1 MRGLANRVAIVT
13 GAAQGI
19 GRAEAQR
26 LADEGA
32 RVALWDRNGQEAQA
46 AADAIREAGG
56 TAQAYPVDVTQRQ
69 DIEDAL
75 SHLVA
80 LWGPPA
86 LLINNAGIIRDN
98 LFFRMTEEDWDAVM
112 GTHLKGTFLV
122 TQAVQKHMVAERFGR
137 IVNTSSTSALG
148 NRGQANYSAAKAG
161 LQGLTRTLAIEL
173 GPFNITVNA
182 VAPGFIDTAMTEA
195 TARRMGLDPEVLKSA
210 AAGQVPVG
218 RVGSP
223 EDVAGVAAFLL
234 SDDAAFVSGQV
245 LYVRGGP

>member
-13 GAAQGI
+13 GAGQGI

-26 LADEGA
+26 LAEEGA
-32 RVALWDRNGQEAQA
+32 RVALWDRNGQEAEA
-46 AADAIREAGG
+46 AAKAILATGG
-56 TAQAYPVDVTQRQ
+56 SAQAYTVDVTQRRE
-69 DIEDAL
+69 IEDAL
-75 SHLVA
+75 EHLVA
-80 LWGPPA
+80 LWGAPA

-122 TQAVQKHMVAERFGR
+122 TQAVQQYMVKERFGR

-218 RVGSP
+218 RVGAP
-223 EDVAGVAAFLL
+223 GDVAGAAAFLL
-234 SDDAAFVSGQV
+234 SDDAAYISGQV